1 MKLLYRLPVLAAL
14 FLFSC
19 VALLFGQDVTAR
31 QTLLPAHYSSSSTEQ
46 FAPPAEPITQLAD
59 DLPRAQALELF
70 RAILLRDYERLRDL
84 LAQGIWPD
92 IELPPGPP
100 EDYLRL
106 LPDTRLVY
114 YAQHEQ
120 GFTALMLA
128 AALGDREAVRILLQN
143 GADRWKKTK
152 RHRTFALWLG
162 AKTGDVE
169 LIRELMALQPGG
181 EWSRHEIR
189 VSLSMQS
196 MRLLRD
202 GETILES
209 PISSGKKS
217 NPTRTGRFVVTDKH
231 RNWKSTLYNVP
242 MPFFVRLSCS
252 DFGFHAGRLPGYPAS
267 HGCIR
272 LPKEKAKQ
280 LFETVPLGTLVV
292 IEE

>member
-1 MKLLYRLPVLAAL
+1 MRLLYRLPVLAAL

-31 QTLLPAHYSSSSTEQ
+31 QTLLPAHYSSSSIEQ
-46 FAPPAEPITQLAD
+46 FAPPAEPITQLAE

-84 LAQGIWPD
+84 LAQGIRPD
-92 IELPPGPP
+92 IELPSGPP